1 MILLLF
7 ALVTLIIIII
17 IHMQLSSHTYIIDSH
32 KVYVFAAMLPILN

>member
-7 ALVTLIIIII
+7 ALVTLIIII